1 MKNVKITVKSKS
13 TDENLKTVAVGKFAE
28 RSGRYYAIYEETEET
43 GLKGTKTTIKWNNDS
58 VIVLRSGTLFY
69 RQELVVGKTDQS
81 VYKTPYMDI
90 PIETTTKS
98 LRVSLK
104 DGKHKIQSE
113 YTMKIG
119 SEEIK
124 KMKLDIVVEED

>member
-1 MKNVKITVKSKS
+1 MKNVKITVHSKS
-13 TDENLKTVAVGKFAE
+13 TDESLKTVTVGEFAE
-28 RSGRYYAIYEETEET
+28 RSGKNYAIYEETEET
-43 GLKGTKTTIKWNNDS
+43 GLKGTKTTIKWDSES
-58 VIVLRSGTLFY
+58 VIILRSGVLKY
-69 RQELVVGKTDQS
+69 RQELVIGKIDYS
-81 VYKTPYMDI
+81 VYKTPYMNI

>member
-1 MKNVKITVKSKS
+1 MENVKITVHSKAI
-13 TDENLKTVAVGKFAE
+13 DENLKTVTVGEFAE
-28 RSGRYYAIYEETEET
+28 RSGKNYVIYEETEET
-43 GLKGTKTTIKWNNDS
+43 GLKGTKTTIKWDRKS
-58 VIVLRSGTLFY
+58 VVILRKGVLTY
-69 RQELVVGKTDQS
+69 RQELVVGKTDYS

-124 KMKLDIVVEED
+124 KMKLVIVVEGD

>member
-1 MKNVKITVKSKS
+1 MENVKITVHSKAI
-13 TDENLKTVAVGKFAE
+13 DENLKTVTVGEFAE
-28 RSGRYYAIYEETEET
+28 RSGKNYVIYEETEET
-43 GLKGTKTTIKWNNDS
+43 GLKGTKTTIKWDGKS
-58 VIVLRSGTLFY
+58 VVILRKGVLTY
-69 RQELVVGKTDQS
+69 RQELVVGKTDYS

-124 KMKLDIVVEED
+124 KMKLVIVVEGD